1 MYFTTFVLVIAYW
14 QLQFSSFGE
23 CLMWTILYSPSRPSL
38 ECTFHIFPALLYR
51 FYIEKVKNN
60 SMSLSEESYLTKMFR
75 LIYFVFVQGKEG
87 VKIAEGSKLSVKY
100 VRSPTNT
107 FIR

>member
-1 MYFTTFVLVIAYW
+1 
-14 QLQFSSFGE
+14 
-23 CLMWTILYSPSRPSL
+23 
-38 ECTFHIFPALLYR
+38 
-51 FYIEKVKNN
+51 
-60 SMSLSEESYLTKMFR
+60 MSLSEESYLTKMFR